1 MYVFIDICMSYTDCL
16 INIKINNLHFCK
28 LVIFGENE
36 TYIHIYLIITFRIIH
51 YKIIEYY

>member
-1 MYVFIDICMSYTDCL
+1 MYVLIDICVSYIDCS

-28 LVIFGENE
+28 LVIFSENE
-36 TYIHIYLIITFRIIH
+36 TYIHVCLIIIFGIIH